1 MERIGVWNVDS
12 GYYFR
17 VWAPHAQKV
26 SVLIEQG
33 PYWANETSDTL
44 LERALVYEKSYWR
57 ITVADNKPWQLYCH
71 QLILPNGTVVECL
84 TPAARDVPN

>member
-1 MERIGVWNVDS
+1 MEWIGVWNVDS

-33 PYWANETSDTL
+33 PYWEHETSDML
-44 LERALVYEKSYWR
+44 LERALVYEKGYWS
-57 ITVADNKPWQLYCH
+57 ITVAETKPWQLYRY
-71 QLILPNGTVVECL
+71 QLILPNGTIVECL
-84 TPAARDVPN
+84 APPALDVPN